1 MGRLARSGRHFRNR
15 PGRRPQHMTPYK
27 RVIYPV
33 DGFSSPCGYFIMQ
46 GIKTATRGA
55 WRVLNGIQEASWTG
69 AAHICPRGRSIR
81 PIAAFY
87 GRKRGFYPGN
97 EKGGYMGAWRV
108 MKCRLSRTPFI
119 TPSGRHCITLYRKL
133 SSVFWNYFIYFIIR
147 LDYIIHELYFLC
159 IVQRDPALFAF
170 QLAPF

>member
-15 PGRRPQHMTPYK
+15 PSRRPQHMTPYK
-27 RVIYPV
+27 RVICPV
-33 DGFSSPCGYFIMQ
+33 YGFSSPCVYFIMQ

-69 AAHICPRGRSIR
+69 AAHICPRGRSIC

-87 GRKRGFYPGN
+87 GRKRILSRERKRRLYGRLARSEMP
-97 EKGGYMGAWRV
+97 
-108 MKCRLSRTPFI
+108 LSRTPFI

-133 SSVFWNYFIYFIIR
+133 SSVFCNYFIYFIIS
-147 LDYIIHELYFLC
+147 LNYIIHELYFLC
-159 IVQRDPALFAF
+159 IVQRDPALLAF

>member
-55 WRVLNGIQEASWTG
+55 WRVLNALQKQPGRAPL
-69 AAHICPRGRSIR
+69 HICPRGRSIC
-81 PIAAFY
+81 PVNGFY

-97 EKGGYMGAWRV
+97 KKRGYMAAWRV
-108 MKCRLSRTPFI
+108 LNGAF
-119 TPSGRHCITLYRKL
+119 
-133 SSVFWNYFIYFIIR
+133 
-147 LDYIIHELYFLC
+147 FL
-159 IVQRDPALFAF
+159 PPL
-170 QLAPF
+170 